1 MIRVLIAAALLAA
14 SGPPA
19 LAQASSEINC
29 ARYDAMNATGQ
40 MAAVELDAQQHVRGG
55 QDGFQQRR
63 HVVRSHFQQRDGQE
77 SRCELQGSPDHDGP
91 GRHEERDVELR
102 RPAGPLHARASR
114 PPSRLRA
121 GAAPRNRSP
130 R

>member
-40 MAAVELDAQQHVRGG
+40 MAAVNSMRSSMSAADKMDFSSGGMSSDHISSNEMAKKVAASCKDHPTMMVQDAMKNAM
-55 QDGFQQRR
+55 
-63 HVVRSHFQQRDGQE
+63 S
-77 SRCELQGSPDHDGP
+77 
-91 GRHEERDVELR
+91 
-102 RPAGPLHARASR
+102 
-114 PPSRLRA
+114 
-121 GAAPRNRSP
+121 N
-130 R
+130 